1 MIRRILVT
9 LVAFLVIGGLAVG
22 LSLLTPA
29 RVPASATVDLPRTT
43 RMTCLQ
49 SGDALAYSAGTM
61 TATATE
67 SGDEIFSGTGSGLFA
82 GVDGPFVIGAD
93 ALAVA
98 GIYAAGPARTFAP
111 CAPAATSGTIVV
123 TEPGDAELL
132 ITNSDANEAIV
143 DLTLLGPDG
152 EVAAIGARGIAV
164 APGVS
169 RRIALSVLSP
179 EGPVGVSFR
188 ASEGRVAMAAVNV
201 EGRAARYVAPTRP
214 ALEHLIGGVPPGASD
229 VQLVISNPREER
241 ADITVTALGATSSY
255 ELAATADLSVEPM
268 SSVVVPI
275 ADSLG
280 GEASAIRVESTQE
293 VAAGV
298 VVSGPTGSPA
308 TLVDVEAAPELAATT
323 MGGALQITNPGTDPV
338 EVKVSAGE
346 GFTLTVSPGTTVVQV
361 LPLAAQQLIT
371 VTADDPVIASAA
383 TSEATGTIIVPL
395 GGVADEPRS
404 TGTAELDAHLR

>member
-1 MIRRILVT
+1 MT
-9 LVAFLVIGGLAVG
+9 LVAFLIIGGIAVG

-29 RVPASATVDLPRTT
+29 RVPASATIDLPRTT

-61 TATATE
+61 TAAATE
-67 SGDEIFSGTGSGLFA
+67 SGDEVFSGTGSGLFA
-82 GVDGPFVIGAD
+82 EVDGPFVIGAD

-214 ALEHLIGGVPPGASD
+214 ALEHLIGGVPPGASA

-323 MGGALQITNPGTDPV
+323 MGGALQITNPGTNPV
-338 EVKVSAGE
+338 EVKVSAGDE
-346 GFTLTVSPGTTVVQV
+346 LELTVSPGTTVVQV
-361 LPLAAQQLIT
+361 LPLAAQQLVT
-371 VTADDPVIASAA
+371 LTADGPVIASAA

-395 GGVADEPRS
+395 GGVVDEPRS
-404 TGTAELDAHLR
+404 AGTAELDAHLR